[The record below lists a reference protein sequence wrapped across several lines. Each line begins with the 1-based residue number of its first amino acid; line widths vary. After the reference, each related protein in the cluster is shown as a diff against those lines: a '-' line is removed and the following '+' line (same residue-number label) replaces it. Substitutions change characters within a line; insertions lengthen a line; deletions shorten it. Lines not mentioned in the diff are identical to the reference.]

1 MQLRKS
7 SKKQAKIKM
16 ALQGAAGAGKTYS
29 ALLLAYGLCGDW
41 TKIAVIDSENN
52 SADLY
57 ASLGDYNVVPLE
69 GKYDPETYMDAI
81 KLCQK
86 EGMEVIIIDSMSQ
99 CWDNL
104 LEYHA
109 GLPGNSFTNWQ
120 KVTPRMTALIQLI
133 LQSNCHII
141 STMRCKQDY
150 VLSEK
155 NGKMVPEKVGLKAVM
170 RDGIDYEYT
179 IVFDINMK
187 HQAIASKDRTN
198 LFTDRLEFTITPNTG
213 REILNW
219 CNDGVT
225 ADIIKEA
232 IIECNTLEELT
243 NLFKQYPE
251 WSEELV
257 PYFTKRKE
265 EITAPKPVTQQR
277 PQHIMFN
284 NNHSVNH
291 GINHISFEN

>member
-7 SKKQAKIKM
+7 SKKKAKIKL
-16 ALQGAAGAGKTYS
+16 ALQGPSGSGKSYS

-57 ASLGDYNVVPLE
+57 ASLGDYNVVSLD
-69 GKYDPETYMDAI
+69 GHYDPETYIDAI
-81 KLCQK
+81 KICQK
-86 EGMEVIIIDSMSQ
+86 AGMEVIIIDSMSQ

-109 GLPGNSFTNWQ
+109 SIPGNSFTNWQ
-120 KVTPRMTALIQLI
+120 KVTPRMTSLIQMI
-133 LQSNCHII
+133 LQADCHVI

-187 HQAIASKDRTN
+187 HQAVVSKDRTN
-198 LFTDRLEFTITPNTG
+198 LFVNRPEFTITPHIG
-213 REILNW
+213 KEILDW

-225 ADIIKEA
+225 ADSVKDMIYKATSID
-232 IIECNTLEELT
+232 ELT
-243 NLFKQYPE
+243 MLYNEYPE
-251 WSEELV
+251 WSQLLMQDFIQRKKEIE
-257 PYFTKRKE
+257 PSEPTEQKRK
-265 EITAPKPVTQQR
+265 INNSHPNGLNHAPRT
-277 PQHIMFN
+277 
-284 NNHSVNH
+284 
-291 GINHISFEN
+291 ISFTA